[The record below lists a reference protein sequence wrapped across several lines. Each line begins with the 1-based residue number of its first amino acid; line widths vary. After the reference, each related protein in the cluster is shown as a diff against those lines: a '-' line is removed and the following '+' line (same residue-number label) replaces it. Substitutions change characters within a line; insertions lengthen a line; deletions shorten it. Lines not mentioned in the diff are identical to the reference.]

1 MGASLVAP
9 QYRIHLPVREMWVWS
24 LGQEYSLEKEMAQY
38 SCLENS
44 MNREACRA
52 TVREG
57 RKEMEITEQLN
68 NSHKVYI

>member
-1 MGASLVAP
+1 
-9 QYRIHLPVREMWVWS
+9 
-24 LGQEYSLEKEMAQY
+24 MAQY